1 MNKMMGLVEYQEKI
15 GITPPRLVETPHVI
29 MCHTPLGEK
38 SLVEKYN
45 AMEAFVLVLG
55 EQGTQT
61 KLANNYNL

>member
-1 MNKMMGLVEYQEKI
+1 MGLVEYQEKI

-55 EQGTQT
+55 EQGT
-61 KLANNYNL
+61 